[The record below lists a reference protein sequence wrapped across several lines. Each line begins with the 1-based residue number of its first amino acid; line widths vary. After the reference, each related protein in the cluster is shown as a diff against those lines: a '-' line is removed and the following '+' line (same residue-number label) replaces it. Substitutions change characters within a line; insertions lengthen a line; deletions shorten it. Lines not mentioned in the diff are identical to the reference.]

1 MSSTSNEITPRAIY
15 SYYELI
21 SRSKCLNGV
30 NHLTCSSTLSSE
42 CHLFK
47 KKQKTLCDP
56 LTCTVNKTAND
67 LGKTRQKLNCNL
79 DHWKDK
85 WERVASNS

>member
-15 SYYELI
+15 SYCELI

-30 NHLTCSSTLSSE
+30 NHVTCSSKLSSE

-47 KKQKTLCDP
+47 KEQKTSCDP
-56 LTCTVNKTAND
+56 LTYPVNTAKD
-67 LGKTRQKLNCNL
+67 LGKTREKLNCNL

-85 WERVASNS
+85 WEPVASNS